1 MGWPRECVHGWV
13 LRTDRGLGPSFLH
26 IQRPVLLHNT
36 STQRVYRWSRPCG
49 RLASMEPWA
58 LDPVNPE
65 PGASSPKTL
74 VFSLAKR
81 DCRVATQ
88 RVVVMRGHMQ
98 ST

>member
-1 MGWPRECVHGWV
+1 
-13 LRTDRGLGPSFLH
+13 
-26 IQRPVLLHNT
+26 
-36 STQRVYRWSRPCG
+36 
-49 RLASMEPWA
+49 MEPWA

-65 PGASSPKTL
+65 LGASSPKTL

-88 RVVVMRGHMQ
+88 RVVVMGGHMQ